1 LATFAELESR
11 VKFQVDTTG
20 FRTPIN
26 IRKLLHESENEYI
39 KRTFCTQNYIEYY
52 VESPAK
58 SYDDTKT
65 KIAFVKGTGTTKDT
79 ITDSSSGFLTDG
91 FAAGHIITVT
101 DSTSND
107 GTYELYSVAAAT
119 LTLKSI
125 GRLTSE
131 AGITGMTIT
140 AVTVPNMVS
149 LPTDFYKE
157 YLVEFDDYILK
168 PLNKS
173 RYFGLNTSTEL
184 ESDSTPYHY
193 WIEGDYLHI
202 KPRPAAAGTLRIWY
216 HYYNTDDT
224 SASPIMPTID
234 QLKIVDHTIA
244 MLYEMDQK
252 HEIAAYYYNK
262 FDATCEEGRYKYYQ
276 RSLKQHRISENY
288 YEGL

>member
-1 LATFAELESR
+1 MATFAELEAR
-11 VKFQVDTTG
+11 VKFVVDTTG

-52 VESPAK
+52 VESPDIEFDGTA
-58 SYDDTKT
+58 TN
-65 KIAFVKGTGTTKDT
+65 IAFVKGTGSTKDT
-79 ITDSSSGFLTDG
+79 ITDSDSGFVTDG
-91 FAAGHIITVT
+91 FAAGQILTVD
-101 DSTSND
+101 DSTSVD
-107 GTYELYSVAAAT
+107 EDYEIYSVAAAT
-119 LTLKSI
+119 ITLKSI

-131 AGITGMTIT
+131 AGIAGMTIVADT
-140 AVTVPNMVS
+140 IPNMVS
-149 LPTDFYKE
+149 LPSDFYKE
-157 YLVEFDDYILK
+157 YKVEFGDYILK

-173 RYFGLNTSTEL
+173 RYDLTTSTQL

-224 SASPIMPTID
+224 SASPVMPTID

-252 HEIAAYYYNK
+252 HDIAAYYYNK
-262 FDATCEEGRYKYYQ
+262 FNATCEEGRYKYYQ
-276 RSLKQHRISENY
+276 RSLKQNRISENY